1 MIKRIVKMEFAPEK
15 TAEFQALF
23 EENKAKIAA
32 FPGCHGVEL
41 LQDVTH
47 THIFFTFSHWESENA
62 LNEYRMSPLF
72 ESVWKQTKA
81 LFNAKPMAWSTTAA
95 G

>member
-1 MIKRIVKMEFAPEK
+1 MIKRIVKMEFEPENIS
-15 TAEFQALF
+15 AFQLLF
-23 EENKAKIAA
+23 EENKAKISA

-41 LQDVTH
+41 LQDATE

-62 LNEYRMSPLF
+62 LNEYRTSQLF
-72 ESVWKQTKA
+72 ERVWKQTKA
-81 LFNAKPMAWSTTAA
+81 LFNAKPMAWSTTTV